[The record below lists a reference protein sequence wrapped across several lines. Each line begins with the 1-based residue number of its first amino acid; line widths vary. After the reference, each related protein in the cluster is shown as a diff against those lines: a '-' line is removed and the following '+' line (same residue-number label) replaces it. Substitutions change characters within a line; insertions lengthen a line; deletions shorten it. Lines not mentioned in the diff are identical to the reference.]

1 MRDESPG
8 RLLENAARG
17 AEWAW
22 RELVARYSSL
32 IHAVCRQH
40 RIGDADAQ
48 DISGAVWL
56 QLVANLA
63 QIREPDALP
72 GWLRTTARHECL
84 RLLRH
89 RNRQIPTESTMFAD
103 PEGPAPDATVIG
115 AERLVAAR
123 NACAQLS
130 RQDRELLSLLFD
142 DPPRSY
148 REISTTLGIPVG
160 SIGPSRA
167 RCLARVRNTPAI
179 VALLAAERPDLPEH
193 TSRSGRATA

>member
-1 MRDESPG
+1 MRDESPA

-22 RELVARYSSL
+22 RDLVARYSSL

-40 RIGDADAQ
+40 RIGGADVQ
-48 DISGAVWL
+48 DVSGAVWL

-72 GWLRTTARHECL
+72 GWLRTTTRNECL

-89 RNRQIPTESTMFAD
+89 RNRQIPTESTTFAD
-103 PEGPAPDATVIG
+103 SATPAPDATLIG
-115 AERLVAAR
+115 AERLFAAR
-123 NACAQLS
+123 RACAQLS
-130 RQDRELLSLLFD
+130 QQDRELLALLFD
-142 DPPRSY
+142 DPPKSY
-148 REISTTLGIPVG
+148 REISATLGIPIG

-167 RCLARVRNTPAI
+167 RCLARVRSTPAI
-179 VALLAAERPDLPEH
+179 AALLA
-193 TSRSGRATA
+193 G

>member
-1 MRDESPG
+1 MRDESPA

-22 RELVARYSSL
+22 RDLVDRYSSL

-48 DISGAVWL
+48 DIGATVWL

-63 QIREPDALP
+63 RLREPDALP
-72 GWLRTTARHECL
+72 GWLRTTTRHECL

-89 RNRQIPTESTMFAD
+89 RTRQIPTESAMFAD
-103 PEGPAPDATVIG
+103 PAGPASDATLIG

-123 NACAQLS
+123 QACAQLS
-130 RQDRELLSLLFD
+130 RQDRRLLSLLFG
-142 DPPRSY
+142 DPPMSY
-148 REISTTLGIPVG
+148 REISATLGIPIG

-167 RCLARVRNTPAI
+167 RCLAKVRSTPAI
-179 VALLAAERPDLPEH
+179 AALLAAERHDFPGH

>member
-1 MRDESPG
+1 MRDESTA

-40 RIGDADAQ
+40 RLGGADAQ
-48 DISGAVWL
+48 DVTGAVWL
-56 QLVANLA
+56 HLVVNLA
-63 QIREPDALP
+63 RIREPDALP
-72 GWLRTTARHECL
+72 GWLRTTTRHECL

-89 RNRQIPTESTMFAD
+89 RNRQIPTESTTFAD
-103 PEGPAPDATVIG
+103 PAAPASDATLIG

-123 NACAQLS
+123 HACAQLS
-130 RQDRELLSLLFD
+130 RRDRQLLSLLFT
-142 DPPRSY
+142 DPPKSY
-148 REISTTLGIPVG
+148 REIGATLGMPVG

-167 RCLARVRNTPAI
+167 RCLARVRSTPAI
-179 VALLAAERPDLPEH
+179 AALLADERQDFHGH

>member
-1 MRDESPG
+1 MREESPA

-40 RIGDADAQ
+40 RIADADAQ

-56 QLVANLA
+56 RLVANLA

-72 GWLRTTARHECL
+72 GWLRTTTRHECL

-89 RNRQIPTESTMFAD
+89 RNRQIPTDSTMFAD

-123 NACAQLS
+123 HACAQLS
-130 RQDRELLSLLFD
+130 RPDRQLLSLLFD
-142 DPPRSY
+142 DPPKSY
-148 REISTTLGIPVG
+148 REISATLGIPIG

-179 VALLAAERPDLPEH
+179 VALLAAERPDFPGH